1 MKVRQK
7 EPQSSSGAAL
17 GCRHQCTPFFSKF
30 SVRFCSGVCIPAFI
44 EVMIKFLQKIFSRC
58 EASSQFLSNQFCET
72 MEEEDDHHLSTRTPN
87 SLKLTVCTV
96 RHCHH
101 HHHHSS
107 RSWCCVLK
115 HHATL
120 EPKPLWIRISM
131 SFCKEAISK
140 GFWPLCDPRGV
151 GPSSTALG
159 WAM

>member
-1 MKVRQK
+1 MWRLWPFHMKVRQK

-17 GCRHQCTPFFSKF
+17 GCRHQCTLLAFFLHF
-30 SVRFCSGVCIPAFI
+30 QSGF
-44 EVMIKFLQKIFSRC
+44 
-58 EASSQFLSNQFCET
+58 
-72 MEEEDDHHLSTRTPN
+72 EEEFILQPSLKWWSNSSTRFLADEKWAHSFYPIGVEKLSKSPN

-96 RHCHH
+96 RHC

-120 EPKPLWIRISM
+120 EPKSLWIRISM
-131 SFCKEAISK
+131 SFFKEAISK

-151 GPSSTALG
+151 GPSSTAFG